1 MNKKSI
7 GVLIILIV
15 TVLGVSILI
24 NSEKKDDSIVFHIT
38 LADPEL
44 YTNGIYTNNFTI
56 DSGTYFFRFV
66 PNGSSPEILSIKLS
80 GQNYSFIENFNLKG
94 IPHESET
101 SKYFTWEYEG
111 VKNVT
116 IDSMEEITI
125 VINPNGNVIT
135 IQIEP
140 KRIIS
145 LALNFLSFIIFCNF
159 WLY

>member
-7 GVLIILIV
+7 GILIILIV
-15 TVLGVSILI
+15 TILGVSISM
-24 NSEKKDDSIVFHIT
+24 NSEEKEDSVVFHIT

-56 DSGTYFFRFV
+56 ESGTYFFRFV

-116 IDSMEEITI
+116 IDSIEEITI
-125 VINPNGNVIT
+125 VINPNGNVMGSVSVDI
-135 IQIEP
+135 IE
-140 KRIIS
+140 
-145 LALNFLSFIIFCNF
+145 N
-159 WLY
+159 

>member
-7 GVLIILIV
+7 GILMILIV
-15 TVLGVSILI
+15 TILSVSISM
-24 NSEKKDDSIVFHIT
+24 NSEEKDDNVVFHIT

-44 YTNGIYTNNFTI
+44 YTNGIYTSNFTI
-56 DSGTYFFRFV
+56 ESGTYFFRFV

-111 VKNVT
+111 MKNIT

-125 VINPNGNVIT
+125 TINPNDNVMGSVSID
-135 IQIEP
+135 
-140 KRIIS
+140 IIKKKGDES
-145 LALNFLSFIIFCNF
+145 TK
-159 WLY
+159 

>member
-7 GVLIILIV
+7 GILIILIV
-15 TVLGVSILI
+15 TILSVSISM
-24 NSEKKDDSIVFHIT
+24 NSEEKDDNVVFHVT

-56 DSGTYFFRFV
+56 EHGTYFFRFV

-111 VKNVT
+111 MKNIT

-125 VINPNGNVIT
+125 TINPNDNVMGSVSID
-135 IQIEP
+135 
-140 KRIIS
+140 IIKKKGDES
-145 LALNFLSFIIFCNF
+145 TK
-159 WLY
+159 

>member
-7 GVLIILIV
+7 GILIILIV
-15 TVLGVSILI
+15 TILGVSISM
-24 NSEKKDDSIVFHIT
+24 NSEEKDDNVVFHIT

-44 YTNGIYTNNFTI
+44 YTNGIYTNDFTMEP
-56 DSGTYFFRFV
+56 GTYFFRFV

-111 VKNVT
+111 VKNIM
-116 IDSMEEITI
+116 IDSMKEITI
-125 VINPNGNVIT
+125 VINPNDNVMGSVSID
-135 IQIEP
+135 
-140 KRIIS
+140 IIKKKGDES
-145 LALNFLSFIIFCNF
+145 TK
-159 WLY
+159 

>member
-7 GVLIILIV
+7 GILIILIV
-15 TVLGVSILI
+15 TILGVSISM
-24 NSEKKDDSIVFHIT
+24 NSEEENDNVVFHIT

-44 YTNGIYTNNFTI
+44 YTNGVYTDKFSI
-56 DSGTYFFRFV
+56 DPGTYFFRFV

-80 GQNYSFIENFNLKG
+80 GQNYNFIENFNLKG

-111 VKNVT
+111 VKNIT

-125 VINPNGNVIT
+125 IINPNGNVMGSVSID
-135 IQIEP
+135 
-140 KRIIS
+140 IIKKK
-145 LALNFLSFIIFCNF
+145 
-159 WLY
+159 

>member
-1 MNKKSI
+1 MKKKSI
-7 GVLIILIV
+7 GILIILGVVI
-15 TVLGVSILI
+15 LGVSLSM
-24 NSEKKDDSIVFHIT
+24 NSEEKENNVVFHIT

-56 DSGTYFFRFV
+56 ESGTYFFRFV

-111 VKNVT
+111 VKNIT

-125 VINPNGNVIT
+125 VINSNGNVMGSVSVD
-135 IQIEP
+135 
-140 KRIIS
+140 IIKKKGD
-145 LALNFLSFIIFCNF
+145 
-159 WLY
+159 

>member
-7 GVLIILIV
+7 GILTIV
-15 TVLGVSILI
+15 IVAILGVSISM
-24 NSEKKDDSIVFHIT
+24 NSEEKNDNVVFHIT

-44 YTNGIYTNNFTI
+44 YTNGIYTSNFTI
-56 DSGTYFFRFV
+56 ESGTYFFRFV

-111 VKNVT
+111 VKNIT

-125 VINPNGNVIT
+125 IINPNDNVMGSVSID
-135 IQIEP
+135 
-140 KRIIS
+140 IIKKK
-145 LALNFLSFIIFCNF
+145 
-159 WLY
+159 

>member
-7 GVLIILIV
+7 GILIILIV
-15 TVLGVSILI
+15 IILGVSISM
-24 NSEKKDDSIVFHIT
+24 NSEEKDDNVIFHIT

-44 YTNGIYTNNFTI
+44 YTNGIYTSNFTI
-56 DSGTYFFRFV
+56 ESGTYFFRFV

-101 SKYFTWEYEG
+101 SKYFTWKYEG
-111 VKNVT
+111 VKNIT

-125 VINPNGNVIT
+125 IINPNGNVMGSVSID
-135 IQIEP
+135 
-140 KRIIS
+140 IIKKK
-145 LALNFLSFIIFCNF
+145 
-159 WLY
+159 

>member
-7 GVLIILIV
+7 GILIILIV
-15 TVLGVSILI
+15 TILSVSISM
-24 NSEKKDDSIVFHIT
+24 NSEEKDDNVVFHIT

-44 YTNGIYTNNFTI
+44 YTNGIYTSNFTI
-56 DSGTYFFRFV
+56 ESGTYFFRFV

-111 VKNVT
+111 MKNIT
-116 IDSMEEITI
+116 IDSIEEITI
-125 VINPNGNVIT
+125 TINPNDNVMGSVSID
-135 IQIEP
+135 
-140 KRIIS
+140 IIKKKGDES
-145 LALNFLSFIIFCNF
+145 TK
-159 WLY
+159 

>member
-7 GVLIILIV
+7 GILIILIV
-15 TVLGVSILI
+15 TILGVSISM
-24 NSEKKDDSIVFHIT
+24 NSEEKDDNVVFHIT
-38 LADPEL
+38 LANPEL
-44 YTNGIYTNNFTI
+44 YTNGVYTDKFSI
-56 DSGTYFFRFV
+56 DPGTYFFRFV

-111 VKNVT
+111 VKNIT

-125 VINPNGNVIT
+125 TINPNDNVMGSVSID
-135 IQIEP
+135 
-140 KRIIS
+140 IIKKNGDES
-145 LALNFLSFIIFCNF
+145 TK
-159 WLY
+159 

>member
-7 GVLIILIV
+7 GILIILIV
-15 TVLGVSILI
+15 TILSVSISM
-24 NSEKKDDSIVFHIT
+24 NSEEKDDNVVFHVT
-38 LADPEL
+38 LANPEL

-56 DSGTYFFRFV
+56 EPGTYFFRFV

-111 VKNVT
+111 MKNIT

-125 VINPNGNVIT
+125 IINPNDNVMGSVSID
-135 IQIEP
+135 
-140 KRIIS
+140 IIKKKADES
-145 LALNFLSFIIFCNF
+145 TK
-159 WLY
+159 

>member
-7 GVLIILIV
+7 GILIIVIV
-15 TVLGVSILI
+15 AILGVSISM
-24 NSEKKDDSIVFHIT
+24 NSEEKDDNVVFHIT

-44 YTNGIYTNNFTI
+44 YTNGVYTDKFSI
-56 DSGTYFFRFV
+56 DPGTYFFRFV

-111 VKNVT
+111 VKNIT
-116 IDSMEEITI
+116 IDSMEEVTI
-125 VINPNGNVIT
+125 VINPNDNVIGSVS
-135 IQIEP
+135 ID
-140 KRIIS
+140 IIKKKVDE
-145 LALNFLSFIIFCNF
+145 
-159 WLY
+159 YYK

>member
-7 GVLIILIV
+7 GILIILIV
-15 TVLGVSILI
+15 TILGVSISM
-24 NSEKKDDSIVFHIT
+24 NSEEKDDNAVFHVT

-44 YTNGIYTNNFTI
+44 YTNGIYTNDFTI
-56 DSGTYFFRFV
+56 EPGTYFFRFV

-111 VKNVT
+111 MKNIT

-125 VINPNGNVIT
+125 TINPNDNVMGSVSID
-135 IQIEP
+135 
-140 KRIIS
+140 IIKKKGDES
-145 LALNFLSFIIFCNF
+145 TK
-159 WLY
+159 

>member
-7 GVLIILIV
+7 GILIILIV
-15 TVLGVSILI
+15 AILGVSISM
-24 NSEKKDDSIVFHIT
+24 NSEEKDDNVVFHIT

-44 YTNGIYTNNFTI
+44 YTNGVYTDKFSI
-56 DSGTYFFRFV
+56 DPGTYFFRFV

-111 VKNVT
+111 VKNIT

-125 VINPNGNVIT
+125 IINPNGNVMGSVSID
-135 IQIEP
+135 
-140 KRIIS
+140 IIKKK
-145 LALNFLSFIIFCNF
+145 
-159 WLY
+159 

>member
-7 GVLIILIV
+7 GILMILIV
-15 TVLGVSILI
+15 TILGVSISM
-24 NSEKKDDSIVFHIT
+24 NSEEKDDNVVFHIT

-44 YTNGIYTNNFTI
+44 YTNGIYTSNFTI
-56 DSGTYFFRFV
+56 ESGSYFFRFV

-111 VKNVT
+111 VKNIT

-125 VINPNGNVIT
+125 TINPNDNVMGSVSID
-135 IQIEP
+135 
-140 KRIIS
+140 IIKKKGDES
-145 LALNFLSFIIFCNF
+145 TK
-159 WLY
+159 

>member
-7 GVLIILIV
+7 GILIIVIV
-15 TVLGVSILI
+15 TILGVSISM
-24 NSEKKDDSIVFHIT
+24 NSEEENDNVVFHIT

-44 YTNGIYTNNFTI
+44 YTNGIYTSNFTI
-56 DSGTYFFRFV
+56 ESGTYFFRFV

-111 VKNVT
+111 VKNIT

-125 VINPNGNVIT
+125 IINPNDNVMGSVSID
-135 IQIEP
+135 
-140 KRIIS
+140 IIKKK
-145 LALNFLSFIIFCNF
+145 
-159 WLY
+159 

>member
-7 GVLIILIV
+7 GILIILIV
-15 TVLGVSILI
+15 TVLGVSILM

-44 YTNGIYTNNFTI
+44 YTNGIYTNNFTMEP
-56 DSGTYFFRFV
+56 GTYFFRFV

-94 IPHESET
+94 ILHESET

-125 VINPNGNVIT
+125 VINPNGNVMGSVSVDI
-135 IQIEP
+135 IE
-140 KRIIS
+140 
-145 LALNFLSFIIFCNF
+145 N
-159 WLY
+159 

>member
-7 GVLIILIV
+7 GILIILIV
-15 TVLGVSILI
+15 TILGVSISM
-24 NSEKKDDSIVFHIT
+24 NSEEENDNVVFHIT

-44 YTNGIYTNNFTI
+44 YTNGVYTDKFSI
-56 DSGTYFFRFV
+56 DPGTYFFRFV

-111 VKNVT
+111 VKNIT
-116 IDSMEEITI
+116 IDSIEEITI
-125 VINPNGNVIT
+125 IINPNDNVMGSVSID
-135 IQIEP
+135 
-140 KRIIS
+140 IIKKK
-145 LALNFLSFIIFCNF
+145 
-159 WLY
+159 

>member
-7 GVLIILIV
+7 GILIILIV
-15 TVLGVSILI
+15 TILGVSISM
-24 NSEKKDDSIVFHIT
+24 NSEEKNDNVVFHIT

-44 YTNGIYTNNFTI
+44 YTNGIYTSNFTI
-56 DSGTYFFRFV
+56 ESGTYFFRFV

-111 VKNVT
+111 VKNIT
-116 IDSMEEITI
+116 IDSIEEITI
-125 VINPNGNVIT
+125 IINPNDNVMGSVSID
-135 IQIEP
+135 
-140 KRIIS
+140 IIKKK
-145 LALNFLSFIIFCNF
+145 
-159 WLY
+159 